1 VAGAKRAPSP
11 KSPQLR
17 HPRPEAARQR
27 LDRNRVVLVGTL
39 IERKELRHTPAGM
52 PAIDARIAHASQQV
66 EAGAARQVN
75 LEMDAVALGNV
86 AERLS
91 KAATGRN
98 YRFEGFLAQRSRL
111 SRQLILHLNQFEL
124 SED

>member
-1 VAGAKRAPSP
+1 
-11 KSPQLR
+11 
-17 HPRPEAARQR
+17 
-27 LDRNRVVLVGTL
+27 LDCNRVVLVGTL

-52 PAIDARIAHASQQV
+52 PAIDARIAHASEQV
-66 EAGAARQVN
+66 EAGAVRQVN

-86 AERLS
+86 AERLN
-91 KAATGRN
+91 KAATGRS